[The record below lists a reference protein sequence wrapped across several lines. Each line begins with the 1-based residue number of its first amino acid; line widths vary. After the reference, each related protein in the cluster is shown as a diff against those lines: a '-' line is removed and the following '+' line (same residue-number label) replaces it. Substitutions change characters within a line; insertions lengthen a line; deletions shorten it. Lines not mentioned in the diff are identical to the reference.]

1 MSDFF
6 ASILNIDEQSLLFIN
21 GLNTPFLDII
31 MWQISAKFIWLPL
44 YLFLIDIIFRNLGW
58 KKGVICL
65 IMIGMLILS
74 MDQLCA
80 SFLRPL
86 IGRIRPSSPL
96 NPISAILHFVNDSR
110 VGTFGFPSSHAANTF
125 ALAAFIS
132 LILRKKL
139 ITFSLIIWASI
150 ISISRIYLGFHY
162 PTDVMAGAFIGIGLA
177 YIFYK
182 AYIAVIRAVPI
193 FSISEKMRI

>member
-21 GLNTPFLDII
+21 GLNTPFLDTI

-110 VGTFGFPSSHAANTF
+110 GGTFGFPSSHAANTF

-132 LILRKKL
+132 LMLRKKL
-139 ITFSLIIWASI
+139 ITFSLIMWASI

-162 PTDVMAGAFIGIGLA
+162 PTDVIAGALIGIGLA

-182 AYIAVIRAVPI
+182 ACIAVIRTVPI
-193 FSISEKMRI
+193 FSISE